1 MGATLTITQQQF
13 HTSPHDRLGPSGSAR
28 SYFGGAL
35 ALRVV
40 RTPDAA
46 QHAKADACARHAA
59 NDRVSSPWEAGTT
72 ASRRASS
79 TRTLITMVRGG
90 HRQRN
95 PPTCAHSCAPVFS
108 DAAELVQMGRSP
120 YERTTYRYTP
130 LLAHV
135 GCARLPGKLSLAH
148 ARCPSH
154 RRSGQLCSFI
164 PGGGKCSSGSWTC
177 SWEA

>member
-1 MGATLTITQQQF
+1 METEVAGHVRIRALLFWRRARAAHCRHPSTPSVRGTRQFTL
-13 HTSPHDRLGPSGSAR
+13 
-28 SYFGGAL
+28 
-35 ALRVV
+35 
-40 RTPDAA
+40 
-46 QHAKADACARHAA
+46 ARHAD
-59 NDRVSSPWEAGTT
+59 DRVSSPLEAGTT
-72 ASRRASS
+72 ASRQASS
-79 TRTLITMVRGG
+79 IRTLITMVRGG

-135 GCARLPGKLSLAH
+135 GCARLPGKPSSAH

-154 RRSGQLCSFI
+154 RHSDRLCSFI